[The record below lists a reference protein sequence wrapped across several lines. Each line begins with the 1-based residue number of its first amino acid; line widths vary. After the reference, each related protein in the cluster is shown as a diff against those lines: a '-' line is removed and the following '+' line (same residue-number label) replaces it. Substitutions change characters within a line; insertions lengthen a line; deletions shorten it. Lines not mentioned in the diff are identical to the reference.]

1 MRGKGT
7 ALFLTFLLFFSTTI
21 ALLQSVEAR
30 SVHSTSPVD
39 IFEQGDFT
47 DSSLWTTDATTS
59 FSLEPAEYTE
69 AMVLDNRLTFLHER
83 PTNIDGVLFWSQYS
97 PTESNL
103 SIGAPDGAATWTT
116 GPEIVVESFLTSGYT
131 QYEILEVSFTSSF
144 QITDTL
150 QQDTVRI
157 SIETSEGFDVIKN
170 FAHTQGNLDYIN
182 NSAWKINIT
191 SMFEWNWSILES
203 SIFTWDY
210 VSAGG
215 IDDARLVV
223 DAVGFEVKLRLPW
236 YGGEVATAKTT
247 VQANELPLM
256 IANLSNG
263 TYDGITLSS
272 CGLERSSSSMTVGA
286 WESDILQT
294 PPEQMFGRIHF
305 SLDNESVDDVVMKY
319 RVSDD
324 GISFTEYET
333 ILEKMQIPLADYVQI
348 KIEVSESCVSK
359 VWVDINDPKMQLNGQ
374 IYGDIDGIDPTYS
387 RWLVFVD
394 GELVRN
400 EPVEIGQFSI
410 SIPLGAYLPHDN
422 SAFDVEIKTW
432 FTWDSTGNESTT
444 GFEITNID
452 MTGAFFVEWDEDPI
466 CEDIGRIDL
475 TEDGGGIIL
484 PFLERCS
491 DDRHLNDDL
500 SITFSNTNADLID
513 VDLVDGQIRIHLLQ
527 EASGQSVV
535 TVQVQD
541 PAGNT
546 YTDTFDVL
554 VESVNDAPEV
564 DEFPGII
571 PVEKD
576 VAMVIP
582 FVAIDVD
589 SSLLTGNTNKSWV
602 TVDMENSELTVLSPS
617 PGFDAILFSVCDE
630 QQCTE
635 RVIDIEVRALADLVV
650 EDVEFN
656 KDVRQGEVLD
666 VKVYVRNLGQAE
678 ATMISVRCQTDGEL
692 VDIETI
698 PTLQPGQIAVATCQW
713 VVPEEKLETQ
723 FEVILDRGLNIVEG
737 DEENNEWTSLLT
749 IETKDVE
756 GESNDDSSFSLT
768 PTLSLSVT
776 AVFLILLTVLFI
788 ILAPAKIK
796 KIE

>member
-21 ALLQSVEAR
+21 ALLQSIEAR

-47 DSSLWTTDATTS
+47 DGSQWTTDATTS

-97 PTESNL
+97 PTNSNL
-103 SIGAPDGAATWTT
+103 SIGAPDGASTWTT
-116 GPEIVVESFLTSGYT
+116 GPEIVVESFFTTGYT
-131 QYEILEVSFTSSF
+131 QYDILEVSFMSSF
-144 QITDTL
+144 QITDML

-157 SIETSEGFDVIKN
+157 SIETSEGFDVIQN

-182 NSAWKINIT
+182 NSAWKTNIT
-191 SMFEWNWSILES
+191 SMFDWNWSILES

-215 IDDARLVV
+215 VDDARLVV

-247 VQANELPLM
+247 VQASDLPLM
-256 IANLSNG
+256 FANLSNG
-263 TYDGITLSS
+263 TYDSMTLSS
-272 CGLERSSSSMTVGA
+272 CGLERSSSSTTVGT
-286 WESDILQT
+286 WESEILEV

-305 SLDNESVDDVVMKY
+305 SLENESVDDVVMKY

-333 ILEKMQIPLADYVQI
+333 ILEKMQIPLANYVQI

-359 VWVDINDPKMQLNGQ
+359 VWVDINDPKMQLNGR

-432 FTWDSTGNESTT
+432 FTWDSIGNESTT

-491 DDRHLNDDL
+491 DDRHSNDDL
-500 SITFSNTNADLID
+500 SITFANSNADLIE

-535 TVQVQD
+535 TVRVSD

-576 VAMVIP
+576 VPLVVP
-582 FVAIDVD
+582 FVTFDVD

-602 TVDMENSELTVLSPS
+602 TVDMENSELTILSPS

-635 RVIDIEVRALADLVV
+635 RVLDIEVRALADLIV

-656 KDVRQGEVLD
+656 KDVKQGEVLD

-678 ATMISVRCQTDGEL
+678 ATMISVRCQTDDEL

-698 PTLQPGQIAVATCQW
+698 PTLQPGQIAVATCEW
-713 VVPEEKLETQ
+713 VVPEDKLETQ
-723 FEVILDRGLNIVEG
+723 FEVVLDRGLNIVEG
-737 DEENNEWTSLLT
+737 NEENNEWTSLLT
-749 IETKDVE
+749 IETKDVVR
-756 GESNDDSSFSLT
+756 ESNEDSSFSLS
-768 PTLSLSVT
+768 PTVSLSVT

>member
-1 MRGKGT
+1 
-7 ALFLTFLLFFSTTI
+7 
-21 ALLQSVEAR
+21 
-30 SVHSTSPVD
+30 
-39 IFEQGDFT
+39 
-47 DSSLWTTDATTS
+47 
-59 FSLEPAEYTE
+59 
-69 AMVLDNRLTFLHER
+69 
-83 PTNIDGVLFWSQYS
+83 
-97 PTESNL
+97 
-103 SIGAPDGAATWTT
+103 
-116 GPEIVVESFLTSGYT
+116 
-131 QYEILEVSFTSSF
+131 
-144 QITDTL
+144 
-150 QQDTVRI
+150 
-157 SIETSEGFDVIKN
+157 
-170 FAHTQGNLDYIN
+170 
-182 NSAWKINIT
+182 
-191 SMFEWNWSILES
+191 MFEWNWSILES

-272 CGLERSSSSMTVGA
+272 CGLERSSSSMTVGV

>member
-21 ALLQSVEAR
+21 ALLQSIEAR

-47 DSSLWTTDATTS
+47 DGSQWTTDATTS

-97 PTESNL
+97 PTNSNL
-103 SIGAPDGAATWTT
+103 SIGAPDGASTWTT
-116 GPEIVVESFLTSGYT
+116 GPEIVVESFFTTGYT
-131 QYEILEVSFTSSF
+131 QYEILEVSFMSSF
-144 QITDTL
+144 QITDML

-157 SIETSEGFDVIKN
+157 SIETSEGFDVIQN

-182 NSAWKINIT
+182 NSAWKTNIT
-191 SMFEWNWSILES
+191 SMFDWNWSILES

-215 IDDARLVV
+215 VDDARLVV

-247 VQANELPLM
+247 VQASDLPLM
-256 IANLSNG
+256 FANLSNG
-263 TYDGITLSS
+263 TYDSMTLSS
-272 CGLERSSSSMTVGA
+272 CGLERSSSSTTVGT
-286 WESDILQT
+286 WESEILEV

-305 SLDNESVDDVVMKY
+305 SLENESVDDVVMKY

-333 ILEKMQIPLADYVQI
+333 ILEKMQIPLASYVQI

-359 VWVDINDPKMQLNGQ
+359 VWVDINDPKMQLNGR

-432 FTWDSTGNESTT
+432 FTWDSIGNESTT

-491 DDRHLNDDL
+491 DDRHSSDDL
-500 SITFSNTNADLID
+500 SITFANSNADLIE

-535 TVQVQD
+535 TVRVND

-576 VAMVIP
+576 VPLVVP
-582 FVAIDVD
+582 FVTFDVD

-602 TVDMENSELTVLSPS
+602 TVDMENSELTILSPS

-635 RVIDIEVRALADLVV
+635 RVLDIEVRALADLIV

-656 KDVRQGEVLD
+656 KDVKQGEVLD

-678 ATMISVRCQTDGEL
+678 ATMISVRCQTDDEL

-698 PTLQPGQIAVATCQW
+698 PTLQPGQIAVATCEW
-713 VVPEEKLETQ
+713 VVPEDKLETQ
-723 FEVILDRGLNIVEG
+723 FEVVLDRGLNIVEG
-737 DEENNEWTSLLT
+737 NEENNEWTSLLT
-749 IETKDVE
+749 IETKDVVR
-756 GESNDDSSFSLT
+756 ESNEDSSFSLS
-768 PTLSLSVT
+768 PTVSLSVT

>member
-1 MRGKGT
+1 
-7 ALFLTFLLFFSTTI
+7 
-21 ALLQSVEAR
+21 
-30 SVHSTSPVD
+30 
-39 IFEQGDFT
+39 
-47 DSSLWTTDATTS
+47 
-59 FSLEPAEYTE
+59 
-69 AMVLDNRLTFLHER
+69 
-83 PTNIDGVLFWSQYS
+83 
-97 PTESNL
+97 
-103 SIGAPDGAATWTT
+103 
-116 GPEIVVESFLTSGYT
+116 
-131 QYEILEVSFTSSF
+131 
-144 QITDTL
+144 
-150 QQDTVRI
+150 
-157 SIETSEGFDVIKN
+157 
-170 FAHTQGNLDYIN
+170 
-182 NSAWKINIT
+182 
-191 SMFEWNWSILES
+191 MFEWNWSILES

-272 CGLERSSSSMTVGA
+272 CGLERSSSSMTVGV

-491 DDRHLNDDL
+491 DDRHSNDDL

>member
-21 ALLQSVEAR
+21 ALLQSIEAR

-47 DSSLWTTDATTS
+47 DGSQWTTDATTS

-97 PTESNL
+97 PTNSNL
-103 SIGAPDGAATWTT
+103 SIGAPDGASTWTT
-116 GPEIVVESFLTSGYT
+116 GPEIVVESFFTTGYT
-131 QYEILEVSFTSSF
+131 QYEILEVSFMSSF
-144 QITDTL
+144 QITDML

-157 SIETSEGFDVIKN
+157 SIETSEGFDVIQN

-182 NSAWKINIT
+182 NSAWKTNIT
-191 SMFEWNWSILES
+191 SMFDWNWSILES

-215 IDDARLVV
+215 VDDARLVV

-247 VQANELPLM
+247 VQASDLPLM
-256 IANLSNG
+256 FANLSNG
-263 TYDGITLSS
+263 TYDSMTLSS
-272 CGLERSSSSMTVGA
+272 CGLERSSSSTTVGT
-286 WESDILQT
+286 WESEILEV

-305 SLDNESVDDVVMKY
+305 SLENESVDDVVMKY

-333 ILEKMQIPLADYVQI
+333 ILEKMQIPLASYVQI

-359 VWVDINDPKMQLNGQ
+359 VWVDINDPKMQLNGR

-432 FTWDSTGNESTT
+432 FTWDSIGNESTT

-491 DDRHLNDDL
+491 DDRHSSDDL
-500 SITFSNTNADLID
+500 SITFANSNADLIE

-535 TVQVQD
+535 TVRVSD

-576 VAMVIP
+576 VPLVVP
-582 FVAIDVD
+582 FVTFDVD

-602 TVDMENSELTVLSPS
+602 TVDMENSELTILSPS

-635 RVIDIEVRALADLVV
+635 RVLDIEVRALADLIV

-656 KDVRQGEVLD
+656 KDVKQGEVLD

-678 ATMISVRCQTDGEL
+678 ATMISVRCQTDDEL

-698 PTLQPGQIAVATCQW
+698 PTLQPGQIAVATCEW
-713 VVPEEKLETQ
+713 VVPEDKLETQ
-723 FEVILDRGLNIVEG
+723 FEVVLDRGLNIVEG
-737 DEENNEWTSLLT
+737 NEENNEWTSLLT
-749 IETKDVE
+749 IETKDVVR
-756 GESNDDSSFSLT
+756 ESNEDSSFSLS
-768 PTLSLSVT
+768 PTVSLSVT